1 MDLKFESILTMSI
14 NTSLGRNSITPTKS
28 NSVISSSSRP
38 LSIIEQ
44 TNPIETPIM
53 PPLANDQLDPS
64 VNNSDH
70 QTTLD
75 LLEKIRQTA
84 HAELIG
90 PMPLSLQ
97 VC

>member
-1 MDLKFESILTMSI
+1 MID
-14 NTSLGRNSITPTKS
+14 
-28 NSVISSSSRP
+28 
-38 LSIIEQ
+38 Q
-44 TNPIETPIM
+44 TDST
-53 PPLANDQLDPS
+53 DQLVDPS
-64 VNNSDH
+64 IDSSEN

-84 HAELIG
+84 HAEQIG